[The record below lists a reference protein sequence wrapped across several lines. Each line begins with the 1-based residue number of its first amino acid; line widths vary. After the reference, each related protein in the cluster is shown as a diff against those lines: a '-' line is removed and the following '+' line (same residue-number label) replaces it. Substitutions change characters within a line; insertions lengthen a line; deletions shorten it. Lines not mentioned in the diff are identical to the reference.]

1 MGLFRKKEEK
11 IYTLKKA
18 MELLQKPGYEHYMA
32 VPVNSSNT
40 GFWVKP
46 ESEMQ
51 VEFATA
57 RAEARAKTKAKT
69 EEQITGNS
77 TFETKRDKFMGEI
90 DHRQMGPGR
99 NLSPASHDIKY
110 SSSNKPGRVVPSYNN
125 YQSARKYQKRYGGLS
140 R

>member
-11 IYTLKKA
+11 IYTLEKA
-18 MELLQKPGYEHYMA
+18 MELLQKEGYEGYMA
-32 VPVNSSNT
+32 VPVDSSNT
-40 GFWVKP
+40 RFWVKP
-46 ESEMQ
+46 ESDMQ
-51 VEFATA
+51 AEFAM
-57 RAEARAKTKAKT
+57 ERAKVRAKA
-69 EEQITGNS
+69 EMDRQNTGNS
-77 TFETKRDKFMGEI
+77 AFETKRDKFMGEI

-110 SSSNKPGRVVPSYNN
+110 SSSNKPGRVVASYNN